1 MRFAFLGFIIMFSL
15 VVHAQEADCE
25 TETEKELKPMIAV
38 AAVAV
43 DATEEP
49 ACPNPKKLRGLCMY
63 VGSKEKDTQMNS
75 RKYVW
80 GYQRRLFEAAC
91 VDINKDSDAVIASKV
106 QKAWNENEAMLKCK
120 STQFDITDGSI
131 LKYAVNMKF
140 EEFLI
145 DAVRWNIELN
155 KVDQADGA
163 TVLDYIKMQIERN
176 KGLPSEPYLKSYYDM
191 LKKAGAKHKSEL

>member
-1 MRFAFLGFIIMFSL
+1 MRFAVLGFFIMSSL

-25 TETEKELKPMIAV
+25 TQTEKELKPMIEV
-38 AAVAV
+38 AAVA
-43 DATEEP
+43 EEETI
-49 ACPNPKKLRGLCMY
+49 CPNPKKLRGLCMY
-63 VGSKEKDTQMNS
+63 VGSKEKDTQMQS
-75 RKYVW
+75 RRYVW
-80 GYQRRLFEAAC
+80 GYQRRLFEASC
-91 VDINKDSDAVIASKV
+91 VDIKKDSEEMIAKKV

-120 STQFDITDGSI
+120 STQFDITNGSI

-145 DAVRWNIELN
+145 DAVNWKVDLN
-155 KVDQADGA
+155 KVDEADGA
-163 TVLDYIKMQIERN
+163 TVLDYVKMQIERN